1 MVAPEQGSV
10 RSRVLDAASHC
21 CHPFRV
27 MIPDPGRMRPTS
39 LAGLLIAGAR
49 HWRAELCFDGLAIPL
64 SLKETDDDAS
74 TFGGDL

>member
-1 MVAPEQGSV
+1 
-10 RSRVLDAASHC
+10 
-21 CHPFRV
+21 
-27 MIPDPGRMRPTS
+27 MRPTS